1 MSIGEDF
8 IGNRK
13 VIGYLNKILE
23 KGLISHAYIFD
34 GPEHVG
40 KTKIALEFAASLL
53 EDRSADVR
61 KNPDLIFVGLSEN
74 KDEMVAD
81 NIRDLQKSLSLY
93 PYNSKRKVAI
103 IDKAHLMN
111 KTAANSLLKILEEP
125 NQTSVLILLSSD
137 LDKILETI
145 KSRCQVLSF
154 GVVNGRLIK
163 ESLSIEGEEALKI
176 LDISLG
182 RPGIAITLS
191 ENPELLNRMVGY
203 INILKS
209 FEAGD
214 NFQRIQESEKLYSLE
229 RDEINRILDI
239 FTFTLRGKM
248 LENISQGVAT
258 DRVEREKNKIELI
271 NKTKTDI
278 NENNANLKLAIE
290 NLYLNL

>member
-209 FEAGD
+209 FEAAD
-214 NFQRIQESEKLYSLE
+214 SFQRIQESEKLYSLE

-258 DRVEREKNKIELI
+258 DRIEREKNKIELV

>member
-13 VIGYLNKILE
+13 IIGYLNKILE

-214 NFQRIQESEKLYSLE
+214 SFQRIQESEKLYSLE

-258 DRVEREKNKIELI
+258 DRIEREKNKIELV
-271 NKTKTDI
+271 NKTKIDI

>member
-214 NFQRIQESEKLYSLE
+214 SFQRIQESEKLYSLE

-258 DRVEREKNKIELI
+258 DRIEREKNKIELV
-271 NKTKTDI
+271 NKTKIDI